1 MSSSKVFFVTGGT
14 GRIGTA
20 FVHEMASRGHTVRLG
35 TRNPAKAESV
45 LRANFGPGIVEPVVM
60 SIDDQSGLEKALE
73 GCTGGLLVAPFGE
86 MKTWHQKM
94 TEAAVAQNVSHLV
107 KVSVT
112 GARGPDNDP
121 PPGRIPSMHWEGE
134 EIVRASG
141 IPSTVIRPTIFAQ
154 HFFGLSQILFSK
166 GSDKFYLPTGDT
178 KVAWLDCRDIAIC
191 AAAIL
196 SSEEKCSDFAGA
208 AFELTGP
215 TAVSAAE
222 IATILGAVSGR
233 DIQHVDG
240 MDAFTKRAQELELP
254 DMVKGIYQEAAEGWF
269 SKVENQ
275 EFFQLTGRYTT
286 SFAKYAFDHASW
298 FAAK

>member
-1 MSSSKVFFVTGGT
+1 
-14 GRIGTA
+14 
-20 FVHEMASRGHTVRLG
+20 
-35 TRNPAKAESV
+35 
-45 LRANFGPGIVEPVVM
+45 
-60 SIDDQSGLEKALE
+60 
-73 GCTGGLLVAPFGE
+73 
-86 MKTWHQKM
+86 
-94 TEAAVAQNVSHLV
+94 
-107 KVSVT
+107 
-112 GARGPDNDP
+112 
-121 PPGRIPSMHWEGE
+121 MHWEGE

-166 GSDKFYLPTGDT
+166 GNDKFYLPTGDT

-196 SSEEKCSDFAGA
+196 RSEEKRAEFAGA

-298 FAAK
+298 FSAK